1 MKLESAVAR
10 PILDTVSANKQD
22 GRDRFAGSRALMV
35 ERQLRRRGISD
46 ERLLE
51 AFAEVPRERF
61 IDPRLDHLAY
71 FDQPLEIGFG
81 QTISQPYIVA
91 LMIEA
96 VGIAPCDRVL
106 EVGAGSGYAAA
117 IVGRLAHS
125 VVAIE
130 RVPELAAQ
138 ARERLARLGFDNVEV
153 VQGDGTLGW
162 PEAAPYDAILAA
174 ASGRDVPPSLVEQLA
189 PGGRL
194 VMPMGAPGAV
204 QTLLLVTRRD
214 DGSLDR
220 RDLGRVRFVPLIG
233 EQGWS
238 EDEA

>member
-1 MKLESAVAR
+1 M
-10 PILDTVSANKQD
+10 SANTRES
-22 GRDRFAGSRALMV
+22 RDRFAEARALMV
-35 ERQLRRRGISD
+35 ERQLRRRGIRD

-51 AFAEVPRERF
+51 AFAAIPRERF
-61 IDPRLDHLAY
+61 VDQRLDHLAY

-96 VGIAPCDRVL
+96 VAVRPSDRVL

-117 IVGRLAHS
+117 ILSRLARS

-138 ARERLARLGFDNVEV
+138 ARERLARLGFDNVEIV
-153 VQGDGTLGW
+153 EGDGTLGW
-162 PEAAPYDAILAA
+162 PDGAPYDAILAA
-174 ASGRDVPPSLVEQLA
+174 ASGREVPPSLVEQLA

-194 VMPMGAPGAV
+194 VMPMGAPRSV
-204 QTLLLVTRRD
+204 QTLLLVTRHE
-214 DGSLDR
+214 DGTLES

-238 EDEA
+238 EDDA